1 VSNDAFV
8 VIPLFLAPI
17 AISMLPLAIN
27 YGALALLLVVL
38 TRGRLGYERYLQEE
52 EPDVATPRA

>member
-1 VSNDAFV
+1 
-8 VIPLFLAPI
+8 
-17 AISMLPLAIN
+17 MLPLAIN